1 MSGCDARAAEQ
12 IARSGRFTLA
22 DGVIRDHGITLV
34 PFKAEGRQL
43 YFALLPGYG
52 FVAGDSWQSLQWHVS
67 NAIAWVKEQE
77 KQEKRGA

>member
-1 MSGCDARAAEQ
+1 MSGWNERVAEG
-12 IARSGRFTLA
+12 IARSGRFAQA

-52 FVAGDSWQSLQWHVS
+52 YVAGDSWQDLRRRVS
-67 NAIAWVKEQE
+67 NAVAWRKEHNEQE
-77 KQEKRGA
+77 EQGA